1 MRKFKNLVIGGIES
15 KIFNLII
22 ITLAIVAVAVVAIA
36 MYQRD
41 MLTSLTAETSLK
53 QQKKTSEIISET
65 MSTVTRK
72 SMERNTE
79 MEAQISD
86 EMFRDISAR
95 VQMVADYATKIFA
108 EPDSYLPQ
116 AYTGPDVSKDGVLFA
131 QIIWADGTDPEDPE
145 IAARA
150 GLVSNLSGMMIS
162 LCDAMDS
169 DNIYVGMP
177 EGFFLSVNRTSS
189 QWLEEDGKV
198 KSYDARERFWYR
210 QAAEA
215 GGLVFSD
222 LEVDANTGELSVV
235 CAMPVY
241 GPDGKLA
248 AVVGSDLF
256 LHAMEETV
264 RGFVSDGG
272 YVWIV
277 NQSGHVI
284 YSPNQDLLRLNESR
298 NAPDL
303 RESENTEL
311 ASLVREAME
320 GKSDV
325 SVLDVNGNE
334 YYMLGVPIDTVGWT
348 LFSAFPKETVDQV
361 ESTLITTYDQ
371 ITEDARSSYR
381 RRNRE
386 SMISSVILMLLL
398 TAAAAAVAIF
408 LGKRITKPLNT
419 ITERIAELKG
429 EDLEFK
435 MEDTYRTGDEI
446 EVLAESFADLSHRAL
461 DYVEQVKTATAEKER
476 ISTELHMAKRIQES
490 MLPHLFPPFPD
501 RKEFDLYATM
511 NPARDVGGDFYD
523 FFLVDPDHLCLVMA
537 DVSGKGIPAALFM
550 MISKTIL
557 QNCAMLGKSAGTVL
571 EKTNE
576 ALCSNNQTEM
586 FVTVW
591 IGILEISTG
600 RLTCSNAGHEYP
612 VMYTKDGG
620 GEFALVKDR
629 HGFVVGGMECTK
641 YKEYELQMKPGDKL
655 FVYTDGVPEATDCRG
670 KMFTTEQ
677 MVETLNTVKNGSP
690 EEVLETVQGA
700 VSKFVGEAEQF
711 DDLTMLCLEYKGPD
725 ETEKG

>member
-22 ITLAIVAVAVVAIA
+22 ITLAIVAVAMVAIA

-116 AYTGPDVSKDGVLFA
+116 AYTGPDASKDGVLFA

-210 QAAEA
+210 QATEA

-256 LHAMEETV
+256 LHAMEETI

-284 YSPNQDLLRLNESR
+284 YSPNQDLLRLNESK

-670 KMFTTEQ
+670 QMFTTEQ

>member
-1 MRKFKNLVIGGIES
+1 MYCGVCRGLRRLGAER
-15 KIFNLII
+15 LI
-22 ITLAIVAVAVVAIA
+22 T
-36 MYQRD
+36 
-41 MLTSLTAETSLK
+41 
-53 QQKKTSEIISET
+53 
-65 MSTVTRK
+65 
-72 SMERNTE
+72 
-79 MEAQISD
+79 
-86 EMFRDISAR
+86 
-95 VQMVADYATKIFA
+95 
-108 EPDSYLPQ
+108 
-116 AYTGPDVSKDGVLFA
+116 
-131 QIIWADGTDPEDPE
+131 
-145 IAARA
+145 
-150 GLVSNLSGMMIS
+150 
-162 LCDAMDS
+162 
-169 DNIYVGMP
+169 
-177 EGFFLSVNRTSS
+177 
-189 QWLEEDGKV
+189 
-198 KSYDARERFWYR
+198 
-210 QAAEA
+210 
-215 GGLVFSD
+215 
-222 LEVDANTGELSVV
+222 
-235 CAMPVY
+235 
-241 GPDGKLA
+241 
-248 AVVGSDLF
+248 
-256 LHAMEETV
+256 
-264 RGFVSDGG
+264 
-272 YVWIV
+272 
-277 NQSGHVI
+277 
-284 YSPNQDLLRLNESR
+284 YSRHSRPHQDLLRLNESK

-620 GEFALVKDR
+620 GEFALIKDR